1 MKRCPQCHFIY
12 EEEQAFCDMDGARL
26 VHDTH
31 ALPPTGPVPQKV
43 SRPAWKQRLLIFVP
57 IIAILMFAVVALRS
71 NTNTPSAE
79 PIAAA
84 AGSTSPLTGS
94 ETVKVEDEAAPKDA
108 QPVETSTSRSE
119 SSNTRRAANRDS
131 DRVTSP
137 SRSAQNST
145 PKTASRTQV
154 NPPPARREQKD
165 ESRIG
170 SIFSKTK
177 RLIKKPFKF

>member
-31 ALPPTGPVPQKV
+31 ALPPTGPVPQKE
-43 SRPAWKQRLLIFVP
+43 SRPAWKHRLLIFVP
-57 IIAILMFAVVALRS
+57 IIAILTFAVVALRS
-71 NTNTPSAE
+71 NTNAPSAE

-84 AGSTSPLTGS
+84 AGSSSPETGS
-94 ETVKVEDEAAPKDA
+94 EVVKAEEDSAANDP
-108 QPVETSTSRSE
+108 QPVETTPARSE
-119 SSNTRRAANRDS
+119 SNNTRRPANRDS

-145 PKTASRTQV
+145 PKTASRNPVT
-154 NPPPARREQKD
+154 PPPARREQKD